1 MHVGKVLSETAKRI
15 PQKTAV
21 IFKDEEITFS
31 QLELMVTRLANKLR
45 SCKVGSG
52 DHVAIILP
60 NSSQWVVSYFAV
72 MKLGAVAVPLDFRLK
87 GEEIDCLF
95 TGGKHQ
101 NYNREEDASFSR
113 YEDVVG
119 DESLIGSGGRY
130 YRRGSKLYL
139 YTSGTT
145 GKPKGWS

>member
-1 MHVGKVLSETAKRI
+1 MHVGKVLSQTAKRN

-31 QLELMVTRLANKLR
+31 QLELMASRLANKLR

-72 MKLGAVAVPLDFRLK
+72 MKLGAVAVPFDFRLK
-87 GEEIDCLF
+87 GEEIVTML
-95 TGGKHQ
+95 T
-101 NYNREEDASFSR
+101 DAAIKGVIASDLYPEVTVFSQ
-113 YEDVVG
+113 V
-119 DESLIGSGGRY
+119 ESISVDL
-130 YRRGSKLYL
+130 L
-139 YTSGTT
+139 
-145 GKPKGWS
+145 